1 MSNRLESGPLPAAP
15 VRIGASSHN
24 PAHAVPASNAF
35 GQVLERVATRIDAGE
50 ALVRRALHGTQAGLD
65 PAQWVALQAGIY
77 RYVEAVDLAGKLV
90 DRAGNAVRTVL
101 GNNH

>member
-1 MSNRLESGPLPAAP
+1 MSIRFESGAHQATPPPAASSSSVAP
-15 VRIGASSHN
+15 GA
-24 PAHAVPASNAF
+24 PASTAF
-35 GQVLERVATRIDAGE
+35 GELLEGVAARIDAGE
-50 ALVRRALHGTQAGLD
+50 ALVRRALRGTNGGLD

-101 GNNH
+101 SGNH

>member
-1 MSNRLESGPLPAAP
+1 MSVQFESGPVAAKPVMSSPLPARSIP
-15 VRIGASSHN
+15 PPGAF
-24 PAHAVPASNAF
+24 ATL
-35 GQVLERVATRIDAGE
+35 LERVAGRIDAGE
-50 ALVRRALHGTQAGLD
+50 ALVQRALRGTSAGLD

-101 GNNH
+101 GGGH